1 MAIDKMKNVWAYIDD
16 MLLGF
21 RGCFSRE
28 ASFRWFLI
36 VVVGF
41 MVRSDHYGVTSI
53 VRELCLD
60 PAKYTSLIHFF
71 RSTSWLLE
79 DLIYKWVEV
88 VISTGMVTNI
98 HGRAALI
105 GDGTN
110 HSREGSRIPSVKKI
124 HQGSDNSG
132 KPEYIRGYMFGGLG
146 VLVGEAAR
154 SFCLPLSMLIHTG
167 NKEIMKWKGAEYEN
181 DSHVERLVRS
191 ACDIAAIFKKTC
203 WLLMDSYYLSMNA
216 LNVINDMRDI
226 IGSGKLVE
234 MIVPVN
240 ASYVGY
246 TALNAKGNP
255 AKNSKVKL
263 HELLTSALETFVS
276 GQAIIYGELQG
287 VKYRCL
293 DLYWGRGLYQMLRFV
308 CVEADGFT
316 GVLACTDLLAD
327 PISVI
332 ELYCHRYKIESFFKS
347 FKNVVAGLSCHF
359 WTHSMPLI
367 KKWAK
372 PEEIAGRLEQ
382 VGEETKKALVDTY
395 DAIEGFVMFA
405 CIAAGLIQI
414 CCLRFSDVIN
424 GGAIYWLRTRGKSVP
439 SMESA
444 VISLRF
450 SLPRII
456 NKCRDL
462 RLVSAIRGK
471 LAPARTDT
479 VDNEMID
486 DSA

>member
-16 MLLGF
+16 ILQGF
-21 RGCFSRE
+21 RSCFSRE

-36 VVVGF
+36 VIAGF

-71 RSTSWLLE
+71 RSTSWCLE
-79 DLIYKWVEV
+79 DLIYKWVEI
-88 VISTGMVTNI
+88 VISTGMVTRI
-98 HGRAALI
+98 HNRPALI

-132 KPEYIRGYMFGGLG
+132 KPEFIRGFMFGGLG

-167 NKEIMKWKGAEYEN
+167 NKEILKWKDAEYEN

-191 ACDIAAIFKKTC
+191 ACDIAASFKETC

-216 LNVINDMRDI
+216 LNVITDMRDI
-226 IGSGKLVE
+226 IGEKLVE
-234 MIVPVN
+234 LIVPVN
-240 ASYVGY
+240 AAYVGY
-246 TALNAKGNP
+246 TALNDKGTP
-255 AKNSKVKL
+255 AKNSRVKL
-263 HELLTSALETFVS
+263 HELFTTARDLFVS
-276 GQAIIYGELQG
+276 GNATIYGELQST
-287 VKYRCL
+287 KYCCL

-316 GVLACTDLLAD
+316 GVLACTDLLAN
-327 PISVI
+327 PISII
-332 ELYCHRYKIESFFKS
+332 ELYCHRYKIEAFFKS
-347 FKNVVAGLSCHF
+347 LKNVVAGLSCHF

-372 PEEIAGRLEQ
+372 PEEIASRFEL
-382 VGEETKKALVDTY
+382 VGEETKKAIIGTY
-395 DAIEGFVMFA
+395 DAIEGFVMFS
-405 CIAAGLIQI
+405 CIASGLIQL
-414 CCLRFSDVIN
+414 CCLRFSEVIN
-424 GGAIYWLRTRGKSVP
+424 GGAIYWLRTRGSSVP
-439 SMESA
+439 SMETA
-444 VISLRF
+444 VISLRY
-450 SLPRII
+450 SLPGIV
-456 NKCRDL
+456 NKCRNL
-462 RLVSAIRGK
+462 RLVRAIQGK
-471 LAPARTDT
+471 LASVQTDLF
-479 VDNEMID
+479 DSDIID
-486 DSA
+486 ESA